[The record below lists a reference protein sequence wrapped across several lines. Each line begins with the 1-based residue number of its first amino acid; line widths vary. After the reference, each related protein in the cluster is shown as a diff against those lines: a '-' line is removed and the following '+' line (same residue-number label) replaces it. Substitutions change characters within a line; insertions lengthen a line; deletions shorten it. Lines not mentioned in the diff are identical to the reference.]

1 MAEPMVPSYPCELF
15 LRRIFGR
22 ETSPLLYNIKMGLIL
37 VFLLTVSFSFGFSD
51 KERDTLLRL
60 IQGLYQDKVYNVAKK
75 KCLEYLQ
82 KAPSDDHYREKIV
95 KILFHTLYKSKD
107 KEGFVKAIYLI
118 EGEKLKEDTAK
129 EIFSL
134 GMNLF
139 KDEPE
144 KQAEVVKFYL
154 PYLKGYQREEMYKFL
169 ASLYIKGKKWNEILK
184 LPDKRH
190 LNFYKVI
197 ALYKLGRYKDLI
209 SFTEQMSKFEPEDK
223 DNVLY
228 YRGLGYFSLGDKE
241 KAARI
246 IEAVT
251 FKTPEM
257 VKFLASYYFKKKDYI
272 KAEKYLKILTLEKG
286 YKDYA
291 YYFLGVIEDL
301 NKDYKKALKYYK
313 KAAAYKTDFG
323 KLAKKRITQL
333 KKAGVVPSEKY
344 YSVRII
350 LYSSKNKAEALIK
363 KKNLSDCF
371 VKKYKKFYGVYCG
384 RFESKKDAE
393 KRKKELKNA
402 GFKDAVI
409 DEISE

>member
-1 MAEPMVPSYPCELF
+1 MRTVIFVLLIFSLSYGLSEKQ
-15 LRRIFGR
+15 R
-22 ETSPLLYNIKMGLIL
+22 ESLLK
-37 VFLLTVSFSFGFSD
+37 
-51 KERDTLLRL
+51 L
-60 IQGLYQDKVYNVAKK
+60 IQGLYQDRVYNVAQK
-75 KCLEYLQ
+75 KCIEYLE
-82 KAPSDDHYREKIV
+82 KTHLEDPYREKVI
-95 KILFHTLYKSKD
+95 KILFHSLYNSHN
-107 KEGFVKAIYLI
+107 KEGFVKAINLI
-118 EGEKLKEDTAK
+118 KNEKIKEDTAK

-134 GMNLF
+134 GMNLL

-144 KQAEVVKFYL
+144 KQAEIVKFYL
-154 PYLKGYQREEMYKFL
+154 PYLKGYKKEEFYRLL

-184 LPDKRH
+184 LPEKKY
-190 LNFYKVI
+190 LNLYKAI
-197 ALYKLGRYKDLI
+197 ALYKLKRYKDLI
-209 SFTEQMSKFEPEDK
+209 NFTEEMRKFEPDDK
-223 DNVLY
+223 DKILY
-228 YRGLGYFSLGDKE
+228 YRGLAYFNLGNKD
-241 KAARI
+241 KAAQI
-246 IEAVT
+246 IEAIT

-272 KAEKYLKILTLEKG
+272 KAEKYLKILTLEKD

-301 NKDYKKALKYYK
+301 DKDYKKALRYYK

-323 KLAKKRITQL
+323 KLAQKRINQL
-333 KKAGVVPSEKY
+333 KKAGVVPSERH
-344 YSVRII
+344 YSIRII

-393 KRKKELKNA
+393 KRRKELKKA

-409 DEISE
+409 DEILY